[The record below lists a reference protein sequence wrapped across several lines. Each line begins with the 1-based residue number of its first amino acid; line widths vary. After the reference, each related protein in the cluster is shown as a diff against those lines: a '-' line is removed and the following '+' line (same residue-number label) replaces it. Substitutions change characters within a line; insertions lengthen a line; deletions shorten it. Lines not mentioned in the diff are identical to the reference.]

1 MDWGFDLDYKLDN
14 RPKNAYAR
22 NSGDKQPSRAN
33 PIYRTWIKTD
43 EAHIPSDIRAAYDNA
58 KHEFINTKLPKDGKM
73 SHYDIYYVQDLSRPD
88 APPEFMFHSKADNKL
103 DFKYATQDEANAIAE
118 VKRIMNE
125 AKTAGYKMTRHSQNK
140 VYEAAKSGKYIY
152 FDPSTGTIKT
162 TVGTVATAKPAGN
175 TTGTTQK
182 QTKQQNDSSSI
193 ASISA
198 AARGEFD

>member
-1 MDWGFDLDYKLDN
+1 
-14 RPKNAYAR
+14 
-22 NSGDKQPSRAN
+22 
-33 PIYRTWIKTD
+33 
-43 EAHIPSDIRAAYDNA
+43 
-58 KHEFINTKLPKDGKM
+58 
-73 SHYDIYYVQDLSRPD
+73 
-88 APPEFMFHSKADNKL
+88 MFHSKADNKL

-162 TVGTVATAKPAGN
+162 TAGTVATAKPAGN

-182 QTKQQNDSSSI
+182 QTKQQNDSSSV